1 MQTRSGP
8 LLLDG
13 LLEVGYAR
21 VLELRKCVGDSSV
34 RHPRLSLRR
43 SDAARGQAVLLPLV
57 CDACKRI
64 AVGRRLWR
72 LWSGW
77 AAWWR

>member
-1 MQTRSGP
+1 MAIVSEDADGTGYSQGLIYQVLRPSGGDRLMQTRSGP

-34 RHPRLSLRR
+34 RHP
-43 SDAARGQAVLLPLV
+43 
-57 CDACKRI
+57 
-64 AVGRRLWR
+64 
-72 LWSGW
+72 
-77 AAWWR
+77 